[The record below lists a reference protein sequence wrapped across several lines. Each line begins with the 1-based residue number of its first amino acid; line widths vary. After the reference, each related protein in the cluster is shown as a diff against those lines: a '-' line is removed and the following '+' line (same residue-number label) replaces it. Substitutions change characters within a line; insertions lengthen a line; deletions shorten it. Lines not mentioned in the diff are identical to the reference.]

1 MKYPWGCDALGS
13 QVECIRG
20 INGRNLLY
28 WFVIQILFLF
38 ATIYVSVSM
47 TVVYRYVC
55 DIERKALKYSFLA
68 TLQGQNRKKTMK
80 RSRRVMIQG
89 ALYSLA
95 MVLIYVFG
103 FIHTIV
109 AITAQKHIEV
119 LLLITFT
126 LTPLQGVFNIAI
138 YLIPVFRD
146 RLKIYRQSKK
156 SNEKEQETKI
166 KVHRR
171 LSTEAY
177 YKRPRSSIIV
187 MGEEDKREIPVL
199 HRHTFYPDSNTA
211 EESGRADNIH
221 DGHDDHA
228 AIDDDESD
236 TEAYYKK
243 TRSSVIVEE
252 KEEKKDIPVIQ
263 QHTFYPESDM
273 AEGSGEGD
281 NIYDDHAAIDDD
293 ESGRDSSGEEFY

>member
-1 MKYPWGCDALGS
+1 MDYPWYCDALGS

-55 DIERKALKYSFLA
+55 DIEKKALKYSFLA

-95 MVLIYVFG
+95 MVLLYVFG
-103 FIHTIV
+103 FIHTI
-109 AITAQKHIEV
+109 IGLTTQKYIDM
-119 LLLITFT
+119 LLLISFT

-156 SNEKEQETKI
+156 SNEKEQTQI

-171 LSTEAY
+171 QSTEAY
-177 YKRPRSSIIV
+177 YKRPRSSVIV
-187 MGEEDKREIPVL
+187 MGEEDKGEIPVL
-199 HRHTFYPDSNTA
+199 HRHTSFYPD
-211 EESGRADNIH
+211 
-221 DGHDDHA
+221 
-228 AIDDDESD
+228 
-236 TEAYYKK
+236 
-243 TRSSVIVEE
+243 
-252 KEEKKDIPVIQ
+252 
-263 QHTFYPESDM
+263 SDM
-273 AEGSGEGD
+273 AEGSGRGD
-281 NIYDDHAAIDDD
+281 KFHDGHAAIDDD
-293 ESGRDSSGEEFY
+293 ESGRDRSGEDFY

>member
-1 MKYPWGCDALGS
+1 
-13 QVECIRG
+13 
-20 INGRNLLY
+20 
-28 WFVIQILFLF
+28 
-38 ATIYVSVSM
+38 M

-55 DIERKALKYSFLA
+55 DIERKALKFSFLA

-95 MVLIYVFG
+95 MVLLYIFG
-103 FIHTIV
+103 FLANIV
-109 AITAQKHIEV
+109 AMITKKYEV
-119 LLLITFT
+119 NMLLLISFT

-177 YKRPRSSIIV
+177 YKRPRSSVIV
-187 MGEEDKREIPVL
+187 MGEEDKGEIPVL
-199 HRHTFYPDSNTA
+199 HRHTSFYPDSDMA
-211 EESGRADNIH
+211 EGSGEGDNI
-221 DGHDDHA
+221 HDDHA

-236 TEAYYKK
+236 
-243 TRSSVIVEE
+243 
-252 KEEKKDIPVIQ
+252 
-263 QHTFYPESDM
+263 
-273 AEGSGEGD
+273 
-281 NIYDDHAAIDDD
+281 
-293 ESGRDSSGEEFY
+293 RDSSGEDFY